1 MFNDLNNQNVAG
13 RPAVDDIF
21 AETDKPSVGG
31 IQSDIETRRVGLN
44 ATGESLPPLDM
55 EPTSNNKSNLK
66 IIIIVILVLVVLG
79 GVYFA
84 YSQLTKDKTE
94 NNPATANTNET
105 TKTSPATNNQN
116 TTENE
121 FVNSIPGINVSGEAS
136 STETNNLSEVI
147 VVATSTSATSTEA
160 EAESIVDSDSDGLT
174 DQEEARA
181 GTNINVIDTDNDG
194 LSDYEEVKIYRSNPL
209 NTDTDEDGFLDGVEV
224 KGGYDP
230 NSTGKLP
237 GNILK

>member
-1 MFNDLNNQNVAG
+1 MFNDLNNQNAAG

-44 ATGESLPPLDM
+44 ATGQSLPPFET
-55 EPTSNNKSNLK
+55 EPAPNNKSNLK
-66 IIIIVILVLVVLG
+66 IIIIVILGLAVLG

-84 YSQLTKDKTE
+84 YTQLTKDKTE
-94 NNPATANTNET
+94 NNLVTVTSNGT
-105 TKTSPATNNQN
+105 TKTNPVTTNQE

-121 FVNSIPGINVSGEAS
+121 FVNSIPGIDVSGEAS
-136 STETNNLSEVI
+136 STDTNNLSEVI
-147 VVATSTSATSTEA
+147 VVATSTTSTET
-160 EAESIVDSDSDGLT
+160 ETESIIDSDGDGLT

-209 NTDTDEDGFLDGVEV
+209 NPDTDGDGFLDGVEV

>member
-1 MFNDLNNQNVAG
+1 MFNDLNNQNAAG

-55 EPTSNNKSNLK
+55 EPTSNNKSNL
-66 IIIIVILVLVVLG
+66 IIIVIVILGLAVLG

-84 YSQLTKDKTE
+84 YTQLTKDKTE
-94 NNPATANTNET
+94 NNPVTVTSNGT
-105 TKTSPATNNQN
+105 TKTNPATNNQAA
-116 TTENE
+116 TENE

-136 STETNNLSEVI
+136 STDTDNLSEVI
-147 VVATSTSATSTEA
+147 VVATSTTSTET
-160 EAESIVDSDSDGLT
+160 ETESIVDSDSDGLT